1 MKTKP
6 QTKSSPKRQLVPD
19 IIIVIVCLAP
29 QHSPAPSHWVETT
42 CTKIYLE
49 NSLVTAQ
56 VNCGM
61 NTDQS

>member
-1 MKTKP
+1 MKTK
-6 QTKSSPKRQLVPD
+6 QLTKSSPKRQLVLD
-19 IIIVIVCLAP
+19 IIIAIACLVP

-42 CTKIYLE
+42 CTKICLE

-61 NTDQS
+61 NTDQC